1 MTIGGIKKLNFNS
14 KYLDNYKNLL
24 LTTELQLFYQEFIKL
39 FRFLRIELEKE
50 LPNFSFSSNIVEN
63 NMDFSYF
70 QLTDPDLKEKGIK
83 IQIVF
88 VHKDFRFEIWA
99 SGYNRKIQ
107 SRYYNHLKNQ
117 SMKYYLNNNPE
128 KIDYILK
135 AEIEKDI
142 ELDNGEI
149 VISKI
154 KHVVLEMVDFMK
166 NIGI

>member
-1 MTIGGIKKLNFNS
+1 
-14 KYLDNYKNLL
+14 
-24 LTTELQLFYQEFIKL
+24 
-39 FRFLRIELEKE
+39 
-50 LPNFSFSSNIVEN
+50 
-63 NMDFSYF
+63 MDFSYF

-135 AEIEKDI
+135 AEIEKNI